1 MNEIMNTP
9 QQKQFKIL
17 LIGDDCLDVYQYGT
31 VDRINP
37 EAPVPIFKFSHEEHR
52 AGMAGNVLNNL
63 ETLGCEVDYLHSDTS
78 IKTRLIDIRSKQHIV
93 RIDDDKECLPVTTKL
108 VFEKEFDAIVISD
121 YDKGTVSYKLIEE
134 LINTYSCPI
143 FIDTKKTDLSRFEGC
158 IIKIN
163 LLEYNR
169 LINQPSKLTDLIVTN
184 GDKGVIW
191 NNNYIKAIDVD
202 VSDVCGAGDTFLA
215 ALVYKYLHNYNML
228 ESIKFANKASS
239 ITVQRFGVYA
249 PTLEEIDNVRELG

>member
-1 MNEIMNTP
+1 MTESKNTP

-37 EAPVPIFKFSHEEHR
+37 EAPVPIFKFSHEEQR
-52 AGMAGNVLNNL
+52 LGMAGNVLNNL
-63 ETLGCEVDYLHSDTS
+63 EALGCEVDYLHSDTS

-93 RIDDDKECLPVTTKL
+93 RIDNDKECTPVTTRL
-108 VFEKEFDAIVISD
+108 IFEKEFDAIVISD
-121 YDKGTVSYKLIEE
+121 YNKGTVSYELIEE
-134 LINTYSCPI
+134 LTNTYTCPI
-143 FIDTKKTDLSRFEGC
+143 FIDTKKTDLSRFKGC

-163 LLEYNR
+163 FLEFKLLVGKPTLSE
-169 LINQPSKLTDLIVTN
+169 LIVTC
-184 GDKGVIW
+184 GDKGVVW
-191 NNNYIKAIDVD
+191 NEVWVDGIKVEVA
-202 VSDVCGAGDTFLA
+202 DVCGAGDTFLA

-239 ITVQRFGVYA
+239 ITVQHFGVYA
-249 PTLEEIDNVRELG
+249 PTLEEIQNVRELE